1 MVGFS
6 TIVLAGGASARMG
19 RPKALL
25 PFGPETLI
33 ERIVRRFAAVSTE
46 VIVVSGPHVRLPP
59 LPREA
64 RVVEDETPLRGPL
77 SGLAG
82 GLRAAASET
91 SFVCGCDHP
100 FLEPAL
106 ASFLV
111 ERCRATPGAAAVW
124 ARWDDS
130 PQPLV
135 AAYRKDL
142 SEVVDGML
150 ASGLRRLVDLPGRAR
165 VIEIA
170 PRELAAVDPSG
181 RSFVDVDTPA
191 AYEIALAEREHS
203 RG

>member
-33 ERIVRRFAAVSTE
+33 ERIVRRFAAVSAE

-64 RVVEDETPLRGPL
+64 RIVEDETPLRGPL

-82 GLRAAASET
+82 GLHAAANET

-142 SEVVDGML
+142 SEVVDDML
-150 ASGLRRLVDLPGRAR
+150 ASGLRRLVDLRRAR
-165 VIEIA
+165 VIEIT
-170 PRELAAVDPSG
+170 PRELAALDPWG

-191 AYEIALAEREHS
+191 AYERALALREHS